1 MADATNTTQ
10 AEEPPTV
17 ATLSAEITTLRNQLA
32 DAHALVRAH
41 EETIREMGKALVE
54 ARTANMFWSDGWE
67 PLEGETVKQCAAGCY
82 PYGMPTAVYV
92 IRCARRLPDRH
103 IAARERNGKLE
114 TVICDTMDAAIAQAE
129 RWEIEEENRT

>member
-17 ATLSAEITTLRNQLA
+17 ASLSAEITTLRNQLA

-54 ARTANMFWSDGWE
+54 ARTPNMFWSDGWE
-67 PLEGETVKQCAAGCY
+67 PLEGETVEQCAAGCY
-82 PYGMPTAVYV
+82 PYGMPTYACL

-103 IAARERNGKLE
+103 IAARDRNGRIE
-114 TVICDTMDAAIAQAE
+114 AMPFDTEDEAIAQAE